1 MYYLND
7 FIVIVN
13 SSHLEILY
21 EILKLI
27 LSGKQRTFTWNIGEF
42 YRRSHLRCS
51 IEISAWVCNFVR
63 KEALAHMF
71 SCEFCEAFINIFSTE
86 HLRTTAFD
94 STKILV
100 EIQEKML
107 EASYKQFKIETFVL
121 TFWLAFSLILKR
133 RIFPK
138 HLWMV
143 AYEWALLFTWL
154 TLFL

>member
-1 MYYLND
+1 
-7 FIVIVN
+7 
-13 SSHLEILY
+13 
-21 EILKLI
+21 
-27 LSGKQRTFTWNIGEF
+27 
-42 YRRSHLRCS
+42 
-51 IEISAWVCNFVR
+51 
-63 KEALAHMF
+63 MF

-154 TLFL
+154 TLFLSFYSTIKKTFKKKTSGTQARKA